1 MKNLQLQRCGVAC
14 LIFNV
19 VLAGSA
25 DPDVTAVKKKE
36 LAELRQ
42 QASSYEKELQQHTRD
57 ETAQLNLLT
66 SLDKEIDLT
75 QALVRSLNGDLNR
88 LEEQVG
94 RRGQEID
101 GLSMERERLRRLI
114 KDRMVY
120 FYKYKRAKEIEL
132 LLSVQTWEQ
141 LSAWVKYVKLVT
153 DNDRRNL
160 QALQD
165 RSRSLE
171 RQRQYMHSELLQKER
186 GLQEKQREEN
196 RLQVSRKKRQT
207 LLSNVQQNKKL
218 VQVRLQEIKE
228 SEKQIS
234 NLIAKAEKSRIA
246 QKQRS
251 ILRPETRRA
260 EEPAVRASDHFA
272 DLKGRMVW
280 PARGTVV
287 SHFGR
292 EKHPE
297 LNTITE
303 NLGIEIRAGMGSP
316 VITVAD
322 GEVQAITWQ
331 RGRGNII
338 IISHDDG
345 FYTVYTHLQ
354 DIQVKEQQVVKR
366 GERIGSVGDSGSLI
380 GPVLHFQIWQ
390 NTTNLNPEEWL
401 V

>member
-1 MKNLQLQRCGVAC
+1 M
-14 LIFNV
+14 

-228 SEKQIS
+228 SEKTDQQS
-234 NLIAKAEKSRIA
+234 HCQGRKIAHRAKTKIDSPAGDALAPRN
-246 QKQRS
+246 
-251 ILRPETRRA
+251 RRY
-260 EEPAVRASDHFA
+260 E
-272 DLKGRMVW
+272 
-280 PARGTVV
+280 
-287 SHFGR
+287 
-292 EKHPE
+292 
-297 LNTITE
+297 
-303 NLGIEIRAGMGSP
+303 
-316 VITVAD
+316 
-322 GEVQAITWQ
+322 QAITLP
-331 RGRGNII
+331 I
-338 IISHDDG
+338 
-345 FYTVYTHLQ
+345 
-354 DIQVKEQQVVKR
+354 
-366 GERIGSVGDSGSLI
+366 
-380 GPVLHFQIWQ
+380 
-390 NTTNLNPEEWL
+390 
-401 V
+401 